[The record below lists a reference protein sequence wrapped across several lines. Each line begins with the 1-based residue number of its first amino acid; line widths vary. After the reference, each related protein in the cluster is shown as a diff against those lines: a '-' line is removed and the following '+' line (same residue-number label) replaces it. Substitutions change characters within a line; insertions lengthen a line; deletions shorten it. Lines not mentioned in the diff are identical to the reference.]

1 MIFMLISILEFSAFV
16 RLSAAVLLTLRI
28 STVTTSF
35 IPGLKITSVI
45 IILAIIIIILIMTMI
60 LKITSVILYM
70 IIPIILLIV
79 ISLEN
84 DPNMR
89 LQQCGN
95 DLMPSIEFG
104 KQLFQSGD
112 DGEMIMMT
120 MMMRMIQ

>member
-1 MIFMLISILEFSAFV
+1 MPI
-16 RLSAAVLLTLRI
+16 LRI

-45 IILAIIIIILIMTMI
+45 MILIMITIMIVLIISYIIIIIT
-60 LKITSVILYM
+60 
-70 IIPIILLIV
+70 
-79 ISLEN
+79 SLEN